1 MFFLAD
7 AVAAVD
13 CLVFY
18 RRVPPRV
25 NDEDVVGF
33 GQVQAGAARFGA
45 DEEDAHGVVG
55 LEVFD
60 FGFAVARLP
69 VKVFVGDVFGVKA
82 RLNEA
87 EHFDEAGE
95 DEDFVRAGFFFDVF
109 QQQVEFGGV
118 VAVVFAVGKE
128 RRAVADLSQ
137 FEQAVQDVQLA
148 FFDAVGGDLV
158 QQLFAVAFFGR
169 VVEFALRR
177 AHVAVED
184 AFGFGRQFGRD
195 LFFAAPQDEGVDEFG
210 KERGAGFVF
219 VFVDGVGEGAF
230 EVAVVAEQSWVE
242 EVHLCVEVEGVVFD
256 RCAGQAEAVFCFEQA
271 HGFVAL

>member
-1 MFFLAD
+1 MLQLFCPFSRFMRIKP
-7 AVAAVD
+7 AV
-13 CLVFY
+13 
-18 RRVPPRV
+18 
-25 NDEDVVGF
+25 NVVC
-33 GQVQAGAARFGA
+33 VRCI
-45 DEEDAHGVVG
+45 
-55 LEVFD
+55 
-60 FGFAVARLP
+60 RLP
-69 VKVFVGDVFGVKA
+69 VFVRLPFYNPRGMPNRFNSAAAYDDFFHISPGAGAEGNFAAFGHPEISV
-82 RLNEA
+82 
-87 EHFDEAGE
+87 GIPY

-230 EVAVVAEQSWVE
+230 EVAVQ
-242 EVHLCVEVEGVVFD
+242 
-256 RCAGQAEAVFCFEQA
+256 
-271 HGFVAL
+271 